1 MKGRTIRG
9 CMSGEFRH
17 IPNKPK
23 TFGWLND
30 FILTH
35 SSMKLFMSFVECIS
49 ECVGWE
55 KGEFHHICNRSGYVK
70 ITAYR
75 FQDIVIYDP
84 YSVISERIIT
94 PVILLHP
101 LSLIFLSPYFARI
114 FDSNLWLKIH
124 FFTLVLRVPAEF

>member
-49 ECVGWE
+49 ECVEVEG
-55 KGEFHHICNRSGYVK
+55 GGNFTMYV
-70 ITAYR
+70 IE
-75 FQDIVIYDP
+75 VN
-84 YSVISERIIT
+84 VERKLCT
-94 PVILLHP
+94 V
-101 LSLIFLSPYFARI
+101 
-114 FDSNLWLKIH
+114 LKI
-124 FFTLVLRVPAEF
+124 L

>member
-55 KGEFHHICNRSGYVK
+55 EGNSTMYVIEVDMERELHTVFK
-70 ITAYR
+70 I
-75 FQDIVIYDP
+75 
-84 YSVISERIIT
+84 
-94 PVILLHP
+94 L
-101 LSLIFLSPYFARI
+101 
-114 FDSNLWLKIH
+114 
-124 FFTLVLRVPAEF
+124 